1 MEMKVTTIL
10 IATFALFGAV
20 QALPGFDVKEV
31 MRLVA
36 TVEPKTCGCIAPQ
49 ACNIRI
55 PYSSFIGIN
64 CQAGTNVSM
73 IFVNGT

>member
-1 MEMKVTTIL
+1 MTIIL
-10 IATFALFGAV
+10 FLATFALFGPV
-20 QALPGFDVKEV
+20 EALPGFDVKEV

-36 TVEPKTCGCIAPQ
+36 TVEPKTCGCITPL

-64 CQAGTNVSM
+64 CQSGTNVSRKLE
-73 IFVNGT
+73 NC